1 MQPATPDKQRP
12 ASKALVWSY
21 SATSSVAVG
30 DVGLLKCIT
39 PRALRGVSARV
50 HRALV
55 LKLAGLCACRG
66 AAGGACGAL
75 PGWTYEAAP
84 SCPPRNVGQLTPMA
98 WLALRGESARDHLGD
113 EW

>member
-1 MQPATPDKQRP
+1 MDPSDEAACP
-12 ASKALVWSY
+12 ASPY

-30 DVGLLKCIT
+30 EAGRLKCIT

-55 LKLAGLCACRG
+55 LKLAGLCAWRG
-66 AAGGACGAL
+66 AAGGATGAL
-75 PGWTYEAAP
+75 PGCTYAAFA

-98 WLALRGESARDHLGD
+98 WLALRGERARDHRGD